1 MVGPVSEST
10 ETQRSE
16 KLAIDHA
23 VGRHVV
29 IVFVSAN
36 RTSRFRPQNAIDGT
50 MIIPRASE
58 PTLCLDHQPHI
69 VVSVVV
75 VTVVI
80 VRVVRIGI
88 RIEDGK
94 AKSVDEDER
103 PITEVAEMLCARHCP
118 GRKTRCWPCCG

>member
-1 MVGPVSEST
+1 MVGPVSGST

-16 KLAIDHA
+16 QLAIDHA

-29 IVFVSAN
+29 IAFVSAN

-58 PTLCLDHQPHI
+58 PALYLDHQPHI
-69 VVSVVV
+69 GVSVVV
-75 VTVVI
+75 VTVVV
-80 VRVVRIGI
+80 VRVVRIRV

-94 AKSVDEDER
+94 AKRVDEDES
-103 PITEVAEMLCARHCP
+103 PFTEVAEMLCARHCP
-118 GRKTRCWPCCG
+118 RRKTRCWPCRG